1 MNRSLVTTLHDR
13 MPLMG
18 NTLKVLVTTVA
29 ISAVLIALA
38 VWVLSGITV
47 LDAFA
52 VVALSLLIALA
63 LRHLREKHVKLRA
76 DDEGQRHHRGRGG
89 GGLM

>member
-29 ISAVLIALA
+29 ISATLIALA

-52 VVALSLLIALA
+52 VEA
-63 LRHLREKHVKLRA
+63 
-76 DDEGQRHHRGRGG
+76 G
-89 GGLM
+89 